1 MWDVDAEDADAG
13 VGAFTGRGGAQERQL
28 GEGRDVAEVMSLPK
42 ARGAAVTAF
51 AAAAHAARYGGAR
64 RGREGAS

>member
-1 MWDVDAEDADAG
+1 MRDVDAEDADAG

-28 GEGRDVAEVMSLPK
+28 REGCDVAEVMRLPN

-51 AAAAHAARYGGAR
+51 AAAAHAARWS
-64 RGREGAS
+64 EGAS